1 MAQRPNHTALTRRT
15 ALLALLGAPLAAMA
29 QTAAVP
35 VEVAAELP
43 GASALGNGRLT
54 FLGLHI
60 YDVRLWVVAEFKAE
74 TFEQAP
80 LALELEYGRTL
91 YGKLIAERSLK
102 EMQRVDP
109 VGDTQGARW
118 LAEMTKLFPDVA
130 KGDRITGVQRPG
142 TATRFFHNG
151 TLRGE
156 VSDAEFTR
164 RFFGIWLSPKTS
176 EPALRQALLTP
187 PPSATRAGP

>member
-1 MAQRPNHTALTRRT
+1 MSLTRRA
-15 ALLALLGAPLAAMA
+15 ALLALLCAPLAAAA
-29 QTAAVP
+29 QAAVP
-35 VEVAAELP
+35 AEVAAELP
-43 GASALGNGRLT
+43 GARALGNGRLT

-60 YDVRLWVVAEFKAE
+60 YDVRLWVTAEFKTD

-109 VGDTQGARW
+109 VGDAQSARW
-118 LAEMTKLFPDVA
+118 LAEMTKLFPDVV
-130 KGDRITGVQRPG
+130 KGDRITGVQQPG
-142 TATRFFHNG
+142 AATRFFHNG

-156 VSDAEFTR
+156 MRDAEFTR

-176 EPALRQALLTP
+176 EAALRQSLLTP
-187 PPSATRAGP
+187 PPSPAKAGS